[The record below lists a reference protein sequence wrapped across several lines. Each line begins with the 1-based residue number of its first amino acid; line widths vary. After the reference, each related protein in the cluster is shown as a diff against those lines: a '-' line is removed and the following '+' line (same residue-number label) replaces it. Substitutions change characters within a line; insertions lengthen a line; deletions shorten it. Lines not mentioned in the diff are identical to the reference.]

1 MERFL
6 TMATEEDRNIDS
18 LVSIICKDALERRN
32 FKSKCEEFLT
42 KVSVPAS
49 WPEGNAYRLHQ
60 GNPTYRYRK
69 KLLSNFIQKRSSEG
83 FTVKSSTTKQFFDE
97 LQEFS
102 ALSESND
109 SFSEFWSSERPALI
123 DLFEQNIKLCGPV
136 VRKFDTELKV
146 SVLLKTRGHSR
157 QDGNLSFT
165 EHIIDLQN
173 EFKED
178 YQIKVG
184 DIVEA
189 TKCRRND
196 RVAFE
201 PEVIK

>member
-6 TMATEEDRNIDS
+6 SMATEEDGNIDS
-18 LVSIICKDALERRN
+18 LVSIICKDVLERRN

-49 WPEGNAYRLHQ
+49 WEGNAYRLHQ

-69 KLLSNFIQKRSSEG
+69 KLLSNFIDKRVSEG

-102 ALSESND
+102 KLSESND

-136 VRKFDTELKV
+136 VRKSDRELKV
-146 SVLLKTRGHSR
+146 SVLLKARGRNR
-157 QDGNLSFT
+157 QDDNLSLT
-165 EHIIDLQN
+165 EHVIDLQN
-173 EFKED
+173 EFEEG
-178 YQIKVG
+178 YRIKVG
-184 DIVEA
+184 DIVEV
-189 TKCRRND
+189 TKCRRNE

-201 PEVIK
+201 PEVIM

>member
-6 TMATEEDRNIDS
+6 TMATEEDGNIDS
-18 LVSIICKDALERRN
+18 LVSIICKDVLERRN

-49 WPEGNAYRLHQ
+49 WLEGNEYRLHQ

-69 KLLSNFIQKRSSEG
+69 RLLSNFIQKRKSEG

-102 ALSESND
+102 ELSESND
-109 SFSEFWSSERPALI
+109 SFSEFWSSEHPALI

-136 VRKFDTELKV
+136 VRKSDTELKV
-146 SVLLKTRGHSR
+146 SVLLKTRGRNR
-157 QDGNLSFT
+157 QDDNLSLI
-165 EHIIDLQN
+165 EHVIDLQN
-173 EFKED
+173 EFEEG
-178 YQIKVG
+178 YRIKVG
-184 DIVEA
+184 DIVEV
-189 TKCRRND
+189 TKCRRNE

-201 PEVIK
+201 PEVIM

>member
-1 MERFL
+1 MGRFL
-6 TMATEEDRNIDS
+6 TMATEEDGNIDS
-18 LVSIICKDALERRN
+18 LVSIICKDVLERRN
-32 FKSKCEEFLT
+32 FKSKCEEFLS

-49 WPEGNAYRLHQ
+49 WLEGNAYRLHQ

-69 KLLSNFIQKRSSEG
+69 KLLSNFIQNRVLEG
-83 FTVKSSTTKQFFDE
+83 FTVKSSTTKQFFDD

-102 ALSESND
+102 VLSESND

-136 VRKFDTELKV
+136 VRKSDTELKV
-146 SVLLKTRGHSR
+146 SVLIKIRGQNR
-157 QDGNLSFT
+157 QDDSLSLT

-178 YQIKVG
+178 YRIKVG
-184 DIVEA
+184 DIVEV
-189 TKCRRND
+189 TKCRRNE

>member
-6 TMATEEDRNIDS
+6 SMATEEDGNIDS
-18 LVSIICKDALERRN
+18 LVSIICKDVLERRN

-49 WPEGNAYRLHQ
+49 WEGNAYRLHQ

-69 KLLSNFIQKRSSEG
+69 KILSNFIHERVSEG
-83 FTVKSSTTKQFFDE
+83 FTVKNSTTKQFFDE

-102 ALSESND
+102 KLSESND

-136 VRKFDTELKV
+136 VRKSDRELKV
-146 SVLLKTRGHSR
+146 SVLLKARGRNR
-157 QDGNLSFT
+157 QDDNLSLT
-165 EHIIDLQN
+165 EHVIDLQN
-173 EFKED
+173 EFEEG
-178 YQIKVG
+178 YRIKVG
-184 DIVEA
+184 DIVEV
-189 TKCRRND
+189 TKCRRNE

-201 PEVIK
+201 PEVIT

>member
-6 TMATEEDRNIDS
+6 TMATEEDGNIDS
-18 LVSIICKDALERRN
+18 LVSIICKDVLERRN

-49 WPEGNAYRLHQ
+49 WLEGYSYRLHQ

-69 KLLSNFIQKRSSEG
+69 KLLSNFIQMRVSEG

-97 LQEFS
+97 LQAFS
-102 ALSESND
+102 ELSESND
-109 SFSEFWSSERPALI
+109 SFSEFWSSECPAFI

-136 VRKFDTELKV
+136 VRKSDTELKV
-146 SVLLKTRGHSR
+146 SVLIKTRGRNR
-157 QDGNLSFT
+157 QDDNLSLT
-165 EHIIDLQN
+165 EHVIDLQN
-173 EFKED
+173 EFEEGCR
-178 YQIKVG
+178 IKVG
-184 DIVEA
+184 DIVEV
-189 TKCRRND
+189 TKCGRKEG
-196 RVAFE
+196 VAFE

>member
-6 TMATEEDRNIDS
+6 TMATEEDGNIDS
-18 LVSIICKDALERRN
+18 LVSIICKDVLERRN

>member
-1 MERFL
+1 
-6 TMATEEDRNIDS
+6 MATEEDGNIDS
-18 LVSIICKDALERRN
+18 LVSIICKDVLERRN

-49 WPEGNAYRLHQ
+49 WEGNAYRLHQ

-69 KLLSNFIQKRSSEG
+69 KLLSNFIRKRVSEG
-83 FTVKSSTTKQFFDE
+83 FTVKSGTTKQFFDE

-102 ALSESND
+102 KLSESND

-136 VRKFDTELKV
+136 VRKSDKELKV
-146 SVLLKTRGHSR
+146 SVLLKARGRNR
-157 QDGNLSFT
+157 QDDNLSLT
-165 EHIIDLQN
+165 EHVIDLQN
-173 EFKED
+173 EFEEG
-178 YQIKVG
+178 YRIKVG
-184 DIVEA
+184 DIVEV
-189 TKCRRND
+189 TKCRRNE

-201 PEVIK
+201 PEVIM

>member
-6 TMATEEDRNIDS
+6 TMATEEDGSIDS
-18 LVSIICKDALERRN
+18 LVSIICKDVLERRN
-32 FKSKCEEFLT
+32 FRSKCEEFLT

-60 GNPTYRYRK
+60 GNPTYKYRK

-136 VRKFDTELKV
+136 VRKFVTELKV

-157 QDGNLSFT
+157 KDDNLSFT

-178 YQIKVG
+178 YRIKVG